1 MVPLKSPLGVYV
13 TVVPSV
19 VTVPVVSPELI
30 VGLLTVRV
38 SPSVSVSLDSTVNEV
53 ALSSSVIVPV
63 SSTATG
69 ASFTDVTVI
78 VTDVE
83 SAPSALSA
91 AK

>member
-1 MVPLKSPLGVYV
+1 M
-13 TVVPSV
+13 VPSV

-53 ALSSSVIVPV
+53 APSSSVIDPV

-83 SAPSALSA
+83 SAPSASSA